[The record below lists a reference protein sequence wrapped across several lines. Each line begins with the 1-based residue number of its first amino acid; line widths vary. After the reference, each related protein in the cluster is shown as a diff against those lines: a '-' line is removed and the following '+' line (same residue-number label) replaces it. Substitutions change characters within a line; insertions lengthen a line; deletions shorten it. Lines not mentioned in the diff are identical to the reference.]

1 MKRLFVGGP
10 LHGELRELSADE
22 RVIQALEADDSRYAI
37 LYADSSGSFVT
48 YYRTAVVVTRNPGGF
63 ARRGGTRRVAHL
75 FTPGGKE
82 PEAWE
87 LADAMMIAFR
97 VELGVEEH
105 SG

>member
-10 LHGELRELSADE
+10 LHGELRELDPDE
-22 RVIQALEADDSRYAI
+22 RIINTLEADDARHA
-37 LYADSSGSFVT
+37 LMYADSSGGIVT
-48 YYRTAVVVTRNPGGF
+48 YYRTQVIVTRRPGGY
-63 ARRGGTRRVAHL
+63 ARRGATHRAAHL